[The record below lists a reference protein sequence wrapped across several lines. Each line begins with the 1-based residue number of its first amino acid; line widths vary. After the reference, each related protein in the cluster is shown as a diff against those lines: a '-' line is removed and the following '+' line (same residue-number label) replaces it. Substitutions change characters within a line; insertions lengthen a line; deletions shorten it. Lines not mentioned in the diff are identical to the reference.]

1 VIFTT
6 RIRLREKQLEE
17 VGMVCERCVR
27 ALSHT
32 IMDGIIFGLMIRRII
47 MMEEEMIKK
56 EYYVATRK
64 RADRLEALCKKLREQ
79 NKELEKRNDY
89 LWKILL
95 TMDKN
100 VEKMEESENVI
111 DDDYDEHEEDF
122 NDMQ

>member
-1 VIFTT
+1 
-6 RIRLREKQLEE
+6 
-17 VGMVCERCVR
+17 
-27 ALSHT
+27 
-32 IMDGIIFGLMIRRII
+32 MIRRII